1 MAITRMKT
9 LIILS
14 AFVVAVLITTNY
26 AALANEIP
34 RISKQEAREMLDDP
48 EVVFMDVRSGSDW
61 RASQVKISGAVYED
75 YRNVETWVQEYD
87 PEKTYILYCA

>member
-61 RASQVKISGAVYED
+61 RASRVKISGAVYED